1 MKKMIIG
8 SAQFGT
14 NYGISNLGNGLEVTK
29 IKSILKLAKK
39 IKLNLLILQFLM
51 DKVRRS

>member
-39 IKLNLLILQFLM
+39 KSN
-51 DKVRRS
+51 